1 MSSKHCSDQ
10 IIIDAANSSTSM
22 SQAAAK
28 CGLHFS
34 TFKRRALKL
43 NVYKTNQGSKD
54 AKKDWQVKI
63 DLNEILEGK
72 HPSYQTY
79 KLRNRLIKNGIL
91 EYKCSVCK
99 IHEYNDLPLT
109 LELDHIN
116 GVRTDHRLCNLRLLC
131 PNCHSQTNTWR
142 GKNIK
147 NAYTNDTNLI

>member
-1 MSSKHCSDQ
+1 MGSKNCSDQ
-10 IIIDAANSSTSM
+10 MIIDSANNSTTM

-43 NVYKTNQGSKD
+43 NVYKTNQGGKGN
-54 AKKDWQVKI
+54 KKNWQLKI

-79 KLRNRLIKNGIL
+79 KLRNRIIKKNIL
-91 EYKCSVCK
+91 EYECK
-99 IHEYNDLPLT
+99 ICGIYEYNNLPLT

-116 GVRTDHRLCNLRLLC
+116 GIRNDHRLCNLRLLC
-131 PNCHSQTNTWR
+131 PNCHSQTSTWR

-147 NAYTNDTNLI
+147 NKCTS